1 MKKNNEPKVGV
12 LGAGAW
18 GTTIAQ
24 LLSKNNSEILIW
36 AKERSVVNNINT
48 KHINNSFLP
57 NIKLSKRIKATSL
70 LEEFNNINFLFVVIP
85 VQYISSTLKKLKKIV
100 GNDCVFI
107 NASKGIEIKSLKL
120 VSHLI
125 NDAFP
130 KNKIAILSGPNFAK
144 EIAAGK
150 PTASLIAANSLKKA
164 KNISEL
170 ISSKYFRP
178 YLSDDILGAQICG
191 AMKNVYAIGCGI
203 IEGKQFGENAAASI
217 ISRGFAEIKLVCKKI
232 GGETETLMG
241 LSGLGDLFLTCSSNK
256 SRNFSLG
263 LNLAKGKNFENLL
276 KSKKTIAEGAYTVK
290 AIQRLSKKLKI
301 HLPLNDAIYKI
312 LYQNKNIDKT
322 INELLNRPIRTER

>member
-217 ISRGFAEIKLVCKKI
+217 MSRGFAEIKLVCKKL
-232 GGETETLMG
+232 GGETETLIG

-301 HLPLNDAIYKI
+301 NLPLNDAIYKI

-322 INELLNRPIRTER
+322 INELLNRPIRTEK